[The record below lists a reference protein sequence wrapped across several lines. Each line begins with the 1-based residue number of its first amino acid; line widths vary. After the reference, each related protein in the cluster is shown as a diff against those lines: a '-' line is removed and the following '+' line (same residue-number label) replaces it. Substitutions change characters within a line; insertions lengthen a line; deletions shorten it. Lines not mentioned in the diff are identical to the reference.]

1 MLRFPAN
8 ASLRALRLGRSRRRA
23 RAGLAALAAV
33 GSLVASATVWPLTR
47 GDTAPS
53 CAAPALDTGKALN
66 VADYKGQVVYLDFWA
81 SWCGPCRQSFP
92 FMNEL
97 QREFGGKGLQIVAV
111 SVDKAADDARRFLS
125 RYPAQ
130 FATVLDTSGVCP
142 AAYQLQGMPSS
153 YVIDRSGT
161 VRAIHAGFHDRDKA
175 EIRQQLIEALSASR

>member
-8 ASLRALRLGRSRRRA
+8 APLHALYLGRSRYRG
-23 RAGLAALAAV
+23 RAGVAAFAAVAALLASTAA
-33 GSLVASATVWPLTR
+33 WPLTQ
-47 GDTAPS
+47 GDAAPS
-53 CAAPALDTGKALN
+53 CAAPALDTGRALN
-66 VADYKGQVVYLDFWA
+66 LAEYKGQVVYLDFWA

-111 SVDKAADDARRFLS
+111 SVDKTAEDARRFLA

-130 FATVLDTSGVCP
+130 FATALDSSGACP
-142 AAYQLQGMPSS
+142 TAYRLQGMPSS
-153 YVIDRSGT
+153 YVIDRNGT

-175 EIRQQLIEALSASR
+175 EIRQQLVDALSASR